1 MKKEGFFTNAQEMID
16 YILSGKRIV
25 ADDDPNE
32 FFQLRDGKVFHKYL
46 EYNDIDMPIGYSG
59 KYESIEEFKNWV
71 ARCEKNQIME
81 HKPFVNYFFKK
92 ETIGQIRF
100 PEIKISEDHIL
111 CSILLQIQLVL
122 FHLRKRLRHLLFL
135 RHS

>member
-1 MKKEGFFTNAQEMID
+1 MHMEVKYSKGSKTLADLKNQLEKEYEQEVANRARNEEARMKKEGFFTNAQEMID

-25 ADDDPNE
+25 ADDDQNE

-46 EYNDIDMPIGYSG
+46 EYNDIDMPKGYFV

-92 ETIGQIRF
+92 E
-100 PEIKISEDHIL
+100 K
-111 CSILLQIQLVL
+111 
-122 FHLRKRLRHLLFL
+122 
-135 RHS
+135 

>member
-1 MKKEGFFTNAQEMID
+1 MHMEVKYSKGSKTLADLKNQLEKEYEQEVANRARNEEARMKKEGFFTNAQEMIE

-46 EYNDIDMPIGYSG
+46 EYNDIDMPIGYFV

-71 ARCEKNQIME
+71 ARCEKNQIKE

-92 ETIGQIRF
+92 E
-100 PEIKISEDHIL
+100 K
-111 CSILLQIQLVL
+111 
-122 FHLRKRLRHLLFL
+122 
-135 RHS
+135 

>member
-1 MKKEGFFTNAQEMID
+1 MEVKYSKGSKTLADLKNPLDKAYDQEVANRAWNAAPRLTHAGFFTHAQEMID

-46 EYNDIDMPIGYSG
+46 EYNDIDMPRGYSG
-59 KYESIEEFKNWV
+59 RYESIEEFKNWV

-92 ETIGQIRF
+92 E
-100 PEIKISEDHIL
+100 K
-111 CSILLQIQLVL
+111 
-122 FHLRKRLRHLLFL
+122 
-135 RHS
+135 

>member
-1 MKKEGFFTNAQEMID
+1 MHMEDKYSKGSKTLADLKNQFEKEYEQEVANRARNEEARMKKEGFFTNAQEMVD
-16 YILSGKRIV
+16 YILRGKRNV

-46 EYNDIDMPIGYSG
+46 KYNDIDIPIGYFG

-71 ARCEKNQIME
+71 ARCEKTQIKE

-92 ETIGQIRF
+92 E
-100 PEIKISEDHIL
+100 K
-111 CSILLQIQLVL
+111 
-122 FHLRKRLRHLLFL
+122 
-135 RHS
+135 

>member
-1 MKKEGFFTNAQEMID
+1 MHMEVKYSKGSKTLADLKNQLEKENEQEVANRARNEEARMKKEGFFINAQEMVD

-46 EYNDIDMPIGYSG
+46 EYNDIDMPIGYSDR
-59 KYESIEEFKNWV
+59 YESIEEFKNWV
-71 ARCEKNQIME
+71 ARCEKNQIKE

-92 ETIGQIRF
+92 EN
-100 PEIKISEDHIL
+100 
-111 CSILLQIQLVL
+111 
-122 FHLRKRLRHLLFL
+122 
-135 RHS
+135 

>member
-1 MKKEGFFTNAQEMID
+1 MHMEVKYSKGSKTLADLKSQLEKEYEQEVANRARNEEDRMKKEGFFTNAQEMID

-25 ADDDPNE
+25 SDDDPNE

-46 EYNDIDMPIGYSG
+46 EYNDIDMPIGYFG

-71 ARCEKNQIME
+71 ARCEKNQIKE

-92 ETIGQIRF
+92 E
-100 PEIKISEDHIL
+100 K
-111 CSILLQIQLVL
+111 
-122 FHLRKRLRHLLFL
+122 
-135 RHS
+135 

>member
-1 MKKEGFFTNAQEMID
+1 MID

-46 EYNDIDMPIGYSG
+46 EYNDIDMPIGYFG

-92 ETIGQIRF
+92 E
-100 PEIKISEDHIL
+100 K
-111 CSILLQIQLVL
+111 
-122 FHLRKRLRHLLFL
+122 
-135 RHS
+135 

>member
-1 MKKEGFFTNAQEMID
+1 MHMEVKYSKGSKTLADLKNQFEKEYEQEVINRERNEEARMKKEGFFTNAQEMVD
-16 YILSGKRIV
+16 YILSGKRII

-46 EYNDIDMPIGYSG
+46 EYNDIDMPIGYFV

-71 ARCEKNQIME
+71 ARCEKNQIKE

-92 ETIGQIRF
+92 E
-100 PEIKISEDHIL
+100 K
-111 CSILLQIQLVL
+111 
-122 FHLRKRLRHLLFL
+122 
-135 RHS
+135 